1 MSFSPIDESITL
13 SRAKHPDD
21 GQEIQPRPRTH
32 AGKIRS
38 HHARDRRL
46 LRSSSRH
53 GIPRP
58 HPPGHRRAVPQA
70 SLPARERT
78 GEHLGRRHRARRRH
92 GQLPFDKSQ
101 TPHCKSPV
109 IHEHFGV
116 AASTMQNKSKE
127 IRDLLNMYQLS
138 PEWMTP
144 SRIDESPV
152 AWLLQVNG
160 LIVDARHMPREV
172 QEIAYEKGLI
182 PYIPADR
189 PNNSD

>member
-1 MSFSPIDESITL
+1 
-13 SRAKHPDD
+13 
-21 GQEIQPRPRTH
+21 
-32 AGKIRS
+32 
-38 HHARDRRL
+38 
-46 LRSSSRH
+46 
-53 GIPRP
+53 
-58 HPPGHRRAVPQA
+58 
-70 SLPARERT
+70 
-78 GEHLGRRHRARRRH
+78 
-92 GQLPFDKSQ
+92 
-101 TPHCKSPV
+101 
-109 IHEHFGV
+109 
-116 AASTMQNKSKE
+116 MQNKSKE